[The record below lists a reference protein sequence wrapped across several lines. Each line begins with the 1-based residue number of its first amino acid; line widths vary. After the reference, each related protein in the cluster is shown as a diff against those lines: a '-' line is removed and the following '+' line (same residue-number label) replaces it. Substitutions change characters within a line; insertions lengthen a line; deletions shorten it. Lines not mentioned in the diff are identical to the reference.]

1 MIGAERKVRGK
12 FLLALALLI
21 VNYSGHTIAFLTQ
34 HGKDALLGPLFSE
47 KLACTLVRATGFD
60 TDQLGTFTRDVPRP
74 GTQLA
79 AARFKATKGMELTG
93 LSMGIGSEGAF
104 GADPVG
110 GIMPWNTEMIVWVDA
125 TRGIE
130 IVGIAQGPG
139 GGLQRFIHNEHELHQ
154 FAVDANFPSHGLV
167 LRPDREDDPRIHKD
181 FADWPELLARFNEL
195 LAQST
200 KTRVFAEVDQRAHRN
215 PSRQR
220 MIVQA
225 AEDLIAKIESTCPS
239 CDTPGFWL
247 KERVSGL
254 PCGLCHQP
262 TRLPLAFIWRCDAC
276 AHSDERREPAD
287 KTADP
292 ARCDYCNP

>member
-1 MIGAERKVRGK
+1 VK
-12 FLLALALLI
+12 
-21 VNYSGHTIAFLTQ
+21 YSGQAIAFLTQ
-34 HGKDALLGPLFSE
+34 HRKEALLGPLFSE

-79 AARFKATKGMELTG
+79 AARFKANKGMELTG

-110 GIMPWNTEMIVWVDA
+110 GIMPWNTEVIVWVDA
-125 TRGIE
+125 TLGVE

-139 GGLQRFIHNEHELHQ
+139 GGLQRFIHTEDELHQ

-167 LRPDREDDPRIHKD
+167 LRPDREDDPRIHKG
-181 FADWPELLARFNEL
+181 FADWPALLAGFNEL
-195 LAQST
+195 LAQSAT
-200 KTRVFAEVDQRAHRN
+200 ARVFAEVDQRAHMN

-225 AEDLIAKIESTCPS
+225 AEDLIAKIASTCPS

-262 TRLPLAFIWRCDAC
+262 TRLPLAFIWRCDVCTHA
-276 AHSDERREPAD
+276 DERREPPE

-292 ARCDYCNP
+292 SRCDYCNP

>member
-1 MIGAERKVRGK
+1 VK
-12 FLLALALLI
+12 
-21 VNYSGHTIAFLTQ
+21 YSGQAIAFLTQ
-34 HGKDALLGPLFSE
+34 HGKEALLGPLFSE

-79 AARFKATKGMELTG
+79 AARFKANKGMELTG

-110 GIMPWNTEMIVWVDA
+110 GIMPWNTEVIVWVDA
-125 TRGIE
+125 TLGIE

-139 GGLQRFIHNEHELHQ
+139 GGLQRFIRTEDELHQ

-167 LRPDREDDPRIHKD
+167 LRPDREDDPRIHKG
-181 FADWPELLARFNEL
+181 FADWPALLAGFNEL
-195 LAQST
+195 LAQSAT
-200 KTRVFAEVDQRAHRN
+200 ARIFAEVDQRAHMN

-225 AEDLIAKIESTCPS
+225 AEDLIAKIASTCPS

-262 TRLPLAFIWRCDAC
+262 TRLPLAFIWRCDVCTHA
-276 AHSDERREPAD
+276 DERREPPE

-292 ARCDYCNP
+292 SRCDYCNP